1 LQAGTNGKLSAGM
14 ILGAR
19 DQVVNQS
26 SINLRARSAAG
37 YVPAVEERSGA
48 EAGFTAPVHFTL
60 KDWRLWVASFAF
72 FWTLFVC
79 GVVSMYG
86 FQRTGGGSDLMS
98 EEIFTLP
105 LIQDTIFAILAPF
118 VFVIAASHP
127 IQKVSRVRSGLLY
140 LGGGVVFAIVHV
152 FIRLLSYPA
161 WNYEVKKYQW
171 AFINWSALHFTIYWP
186 ALKRIFLWNLVE
198 DIFAIYIPI
207 IVVAHAVL
215 YYTRYREREIRAAQL
230 QAQLSDAKLLAL
242 KSQLQPHFLF
252 NTLHS
257 ISSLMLR
264 DVQSADTMI
273 ARLSDLLR
281 MSLEDEGQHLTSLK
295 RELDFTQAYLDIE
308 KIRFGDR
315 LTVAFDV
322 PPEALDILVPHFLLQ
337 PLVENSIK
345 HGMSKRNAAG
355 EIVVRARATR
365 GTLDLMVRDN
375 GSGRAKP
382 EGCVPLNTGIGLKGT
397 RERLRTLYG
406 NDQRLDINFL
416 ADGAVEVTLS
426 LPFRKEARLT
436 SHESRV
442 EGVVAFEQS

>member
-1 LQAGTNGKLSAGM
+1 LRCYDSETGDQVLNPSSIDLRAGTSGRPQTSEGH
-14 ILGAR
+14 
-19 DQVVNQS
+19 
-26 SINLRARSAAG
+26 
-37 YVPAVEERSGA
+37 SGA
-48 EAGFTAPVHFTL
+48 TTELVAPVRFTL
-60 KDWRLWVASFAF
+60 KDWRLWVASFGF

-86 FQRTGGGSDLMS
+86 FQRTGGGSELMS

-118 VFVIAASHP
+118 VFVIAACHP
-127 IQKVSRVRSGLLY
+127 IQKVHRIRNGSLY
-140 LGGGVVFAIVHV
+140 LSGGVLFAIVHV
-152 FIRLLSYPA
+152 LIRLLSYPA
-161 WNYEVKKYQW
+161 WNADTKKYQW
-171 AFINWSALHFTIYWP
+171 ALINWSTWHLSIYWP
-186 ALKRIFLWNLVE
+186 ALRRIFLWNLVE

-207 IVVAHAVL
+207 IVIAHAVL

-264 DVQSADTMI
+264 DVQAADTMI

-281 MSLEDEGQHLTSLK
+281 MSLEDEGHHLISLK

-308 KIRFGDR
+308 KIRFGER
-315 LTVAFDV
+315 LTVSFDV
-322 PPEALDILVPHFLLQ
+322 PPEALDVAVPHFLLQ

-345 HGMSKRNAAG
+345 HGISKRSTAG
-355 EIVVRARATR
+355 EIMVGARLTR
-365 GTLDLMVRDN
+365 GNLNLVVRDN
-375 GSGRAKP
+375 GAGNNQRA
-382 EGCVPLNTGIGLKGT
+382 GVPGPMDSGIGLRGT

-406 NDQRLDINFL
+406 DDQRLDINFL
-416 ADGAVEVTLS
+416 PDGAVEVTIS
-426 LPFRKEARLT
+426 LPFRGEERRI